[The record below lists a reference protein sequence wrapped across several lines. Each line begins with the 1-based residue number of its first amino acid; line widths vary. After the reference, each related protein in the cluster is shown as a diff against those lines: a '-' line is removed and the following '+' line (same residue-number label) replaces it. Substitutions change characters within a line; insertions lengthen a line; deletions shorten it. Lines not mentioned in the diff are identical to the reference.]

1 MPKLLLTQHQVN
13 IATCPASKVKLDLFD
28 SNCKGLM
35 LEIRASGGKTYYL
48 RYVDNRGKTRQLK
61 LADERDVSL
70 AQAKLLA
77 DKMRNKIALGID
89 PVESKKSIKLIPTF
103 GDFIKDS
110 YMPYVKGYKKSWKID
125 EGQLSIHV
133 LPHWGKK
140 YLDQIT
146 KSDVISLM
154 GIYQTSHAPASS
166 NRLLVMIRYIFN
178 LAIRW

>member
-13 IATCPASKVKLDLFD
+13 IATCSSGKVKLDLFD

-48 RYVDNRGKTRQLK
+48 RYFDNRGKTRQLK
-61 LADERDVSL
+61 LADERDVTL

-89 PVESKKSIKLIPTF
+89 PVENKKSIKLIPTF

-125 EGQLSIHV
+125 PRLFWEKQC
-133 LPHWGKK
+133 
-140 YLDQIT
+140 
-146 KSDVISLM
+146 
-154 GIYQTSHAPASS
+154 AS
-166 NRLLVMIRYIFN
+166 
-178 LAIRW
+178 

>member
-1 MPKLLLTQHQVN
+1 M
-13 IATCPASKVKLDLFD
+13 
-28 SNCKGLM
+28 
-35 LEIRASGGKTYYL
+35 
-48 RYVDNRGKTRQLK
+48 
-61 LADERDVSL
+61 SL

-77 DKMRNKIALGID
+77 DKMRNKIALGND

-146 KSDVISLM
+146 K
-154 GIYQTSHAPASS
+154 
-166 NRLLVMIRYIFN
+166 
-178 LAIRW
+178 